1 MERYQLNPH
10 HAGMNME
17 TDWVKVGTS
26 GATVDGR
33 NIKEQWL
40 TDMADSYDADNEYKA
55 QIWAWSHYNHFATYG
70 KVTAVKT
77 AKDSKGRLSLYV
89 KLSPLPELV
98 VLNRQG
104 QLQHASMEI
113 NLNYKGEGKA
123 YLTGLL
129 LTNDP
134 ASIGTEEIHF
144 STQHDSTGKV
154 YSTPLSFK
162 AVMPDD
168 EVPGWFTRFLKS
180 FTVSPKAAD
189 TSPET
194 DAMTPDQFAKME
206 ANFTAQ
212 KAELEARNSELLTKM
227 QELLAKQGEGAGDS
241 AAVDTLKADVTAKD
255 AQIVALTTERDTLK
269 AEVEALKKP
278 DPSKNTPPK
287 ENFGVA
293 DEWDYD
299 Y

>member
-1 MERYQLNPH
+1 
-10 HAGMNME
+10 MNME

-40 TDMADSYDADNEYKA
+40 LDMAESYDAENEYKA

-89 KLSPLPELV
+89 RLSPLPELV
-98 VLNRQG
+98 SLNRQG

-144 STQHDSTGKV
+144 STQHSSTGKV
-154 YSTPLSFK
+154 YSAPVSFK
-162 AVMPDD
+162 APMPEED
-168 EVPGWFTRFLKS
+168 VPGWFTRFLKS
-180 FTVSPKAAD
+180 FTVSPKLAD
-189 TSPET
+189 TSPEH
-194 DAMTPDQFAKME
+194 DAMTPEQLAKME
-206 ANFTAQ
+206 ANFAAQ
-212 KAELEARNSELLTKM
+212 KADLETRNTELLTKM
-227 QELLAKQGEGAGDS
+227 QELLAKQGEGSGD
-241 AAVDTLKADVTAKD
+241 AVALDALKKDVADKD
-255 AQIVALTTERDTLK
+255 AQIVALTTERDALIT
-269 AEVEALKKP
+269 EVEALKKP
-278 DPSKNTPPK
+278 DQSKNTPPK
-287 ENFGVA
+287 ENFGLA
-293 DEWDYD
+293 GDAEYD